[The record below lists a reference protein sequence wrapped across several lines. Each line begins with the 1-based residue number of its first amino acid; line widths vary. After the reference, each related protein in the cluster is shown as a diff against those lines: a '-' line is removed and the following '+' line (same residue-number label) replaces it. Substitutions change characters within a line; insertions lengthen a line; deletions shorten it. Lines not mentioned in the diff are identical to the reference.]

1 MILFSN
7 RLRSPV
13 GNRSIFTA
21 KKTGGSGVAE
31 TFGEYYKRVLI
42 EPFLSYMISELNRR
56 FSSRHKDL
64 FLPSRLVCTNIVN
77 LELEVINSIAEN
89 LYKTYS
95 VDLKSD
101 SDGLEAE
108 ILRWQKKWENQA
120 LIERPCTLLTS
131 LKECNPDFF
140 PNVFILLQILSI
152 LPVSSCENERSFT
165 TLTHLKSYLRS
176 TMEQNRLASLAMISI
191 HNDLNRS

>member
-42 EPFLSYMISELNRR
+42 EPFLSHMISELNRR

-64 FLPSRLVCTNIVN
+64 FLPSRLVCTNIVY
-77 LELEVINSIAEN
+77 LELEVINSFA
-89 LYKTYS
+89 
-95 VDLKSD
+95 
-101 SDGLEAE
+101 
-108 ILRWQKKWENQA
+108 
-120 LIERPCTLLTS
+120 
-131 LKECNPDFF
+131 
-140 PNVFILLQILSI
+140 
-152 LPVSSCENERSFT
+152 
-165 TLTHLKSYLRS
+165 
-176 TMEQNRLASLAMISI
+176 
-191 HNDLNRS
+191 